1 MALSIV
7 NNNSSL
13 NAQQSL
19 NRTSGALGKS
29 LERLSSGLKVN
40 RGADGPAALVI
51 SEQQRAQIAGLKTA
65 IDNTNKAVS
74 VVQTAEGAL
83 NEVNGLLTKIRG
95 LALDSANSG
104 VNDSNALAANQAE
117 INNALSTIDSI
128 ANTTKF
134 GTKNLLNGQAALAG
148 KTDTANAGKVSALT
162 TGSATA
168 AGTFTLDINT
178 AGTGGKIV
186 GDVGTG
192 ALTQG
197 GSFNIGGGGLTGPVA
212 VNLVEGDN
220 VNTAAAK
227 IQKTLDAAT
236 TQGGGA
242 GKFAVSVSGTGAITI
257 ASNIIGA
264 ASTEVTVSA
273 GTGFAGTEFADVV
286 GLTGAG
292 AAGTDGADID
302 ATIQFTDTAGNAGPA
317 LAVTTTAGPA
327 GLNNQVSFGGA
338 NGLNFSLD
346 VTAGSTAGAG
356 QTTITVEDN
365 ALTFQ
370 IGANQNETAKISIDS
385 ARSSDLAQGVTGL
398 NNAATTNLS
407 KIDITTQAGAQDAI
421 KVVDAA
427 INQVSNLRGK
437 LGAFQSNTLE
447 SNARNLSA
455 TLENTTAAESVIRD
469 TDFATEIANFTRL
482 QTQVQAGST
491 VLGNANQTTQLV
503 AQLLRG

>member
-7 NNNSSL
+7 NNNASL

-19 NRTSGALGKS
+19 NKTSGSLNKS

-51 SEQQRAQIAGLKTA
+51 SEQQRAQIAGLRTA

-74 VVQTAEGAL
+74 VVQTGEGAL

-117 INNALSTIDSI
+117 ITNALSTIDTI

-134 GTKNLLNGQAALAG
+134 GTKNLLNGSASIAG
-148 KTDTANAGKVSALT
+148 KADTTNAGRVSAIT
-162 TGSATA
+162 TGSTA
-168 AGTFTLDINT
+168 AAGNYEFEIVT
-178 AGTGGKIV
+178 AGTGGSIV
-186 GDVGTG
+186 GDASDGS
-192 ALTQG
+192 ALTVAG
-197 GSFNIGGGGLTGPVA
+197 TLSLTGGGLTSGVA
-212 VNLVEGDN
+212 VALDVGDN
-220 VNTAAAK
+220 VNTAATK
-227 IQKTLDAAT
+227 IQKALDGASA
-236 TQGGGA
+236 QGGGA
-242 GKFAVSVSGTGAITI
+242 GKFEVSVSALGEIEINSNILGASSSAIVVTESGGTG
-257 ASNIIGA
+257 S
-264 ASTEVTVSA
+264 EL
-273 GTGFAGTEFADVV
+273 ADVT
-286 GLTGAG
+286 GLSTAT
-292 AAGTDGADID
+292 GTDGTDID
-302 ATIQFTDTAGNAGPA
+302 ATISFAGGPA
-317 LAVTTTAGPA
+317 LAVTPTAGA
-327 GLNNQVSFGGA
+327 GGLNNQVSFGGA
-338 NGLNFSLD
+338 NGVSFSIG
-346 VTAGSTAGAG
+346 VSGGTTAGAG
-356 QTTITVEDN
+356 TTNITVTDN
-365 ALTFQ
+365 SLTFQ
-370 IGANQNETAKISIDS
+370 IGANANETAKISFDKVTADS
-385 ARSSDLAQGVTGL
+385 LALGVSGL
-398 NNAATTNLS
+398 SNAATTDLS

-503 AQLLRG
+503 SQLLRG

>member
-19 NRTSGALGKS
+19 NRTSGALNKS

-74 VVQTAEGAL
+74 VVQTGEGAL

-117 INNALSTIDSI
+117 ITNALSTIDNI
-128 ANTTKF
+128 AKTTKF
-134 GTKNLLNGQAALAG
+134 GTKNLLDGQAAVTG
-148 KTDTANAGKVSALT
+148 TVNTANAAGVRNIQ
-162 TGSATA
+162 TGTNAA
-168 AGTFTLDINT
+168 AGSYVFAITTQ
-178 AGTGGKIV
+178 GTGGKVV
-186 GDVGTG
+186 GAASDGNS
-192 ALTQG
+192 LTA
-197 GSFNIGGGGLTGPVA
+197 SATLSLTGGGLSSALTVSLD
-212 VNLVEGDN
+212 VGDN
-220 VNTAAAK
+220 VNTSATK
-227 IQKTLDAAT
+227 IQKQLDAAT
-236 TQGGGA
+236 SQGGGA
-242 GKFAVSVSGTGAITI
+242 GKFAVSVSGGAITI
-257 ASNIIGA
+257 NSNVLGSSAIAVASSGTGGVA
-264 ASTEVTVSA
+264 AVTGLPA
-273 GTGFAGTEFADVV
+273 GTGTAGVALVATVAYNGGTAVNV
-286 GLTGAG
+286 TPTAGAG
-292 AAGTDGADID
+292 
-302 ATIQFTDTAGNAGPA
+302 
-317 LAVTTTAGPA
+317 
-327 GLNNQVSFGGA
+327 GLNNQISYGGA
-338 NGLNFSLD
+338 NGVNFAVNVS
-346 VTAGSTAGAG
+346 AGATAGAG
-356 QTTITVEDN
+356 NSTITVTDN
-365 ALTFQ
+365 SLTFQ
-370 IGANQNETAKISIDS
+370 IGANQNETAKISFDKVTSDALAVGVAGLSS
-385 ARSSDLAQGVTGL
+385 A
-398 NNAATTNLS
+398 NTTDLS
-407 KIDITTQAGAQDAI
+407 KIDVTTQAGAQDAI
-421 KVVDAA
+421 KVVDSA
-427 INQVSNLRGK
+427 INQVANLRGK